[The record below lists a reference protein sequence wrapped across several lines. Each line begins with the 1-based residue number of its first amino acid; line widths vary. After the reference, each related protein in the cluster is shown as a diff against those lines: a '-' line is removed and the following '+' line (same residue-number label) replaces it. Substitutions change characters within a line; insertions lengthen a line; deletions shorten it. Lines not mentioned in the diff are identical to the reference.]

1 MPDRWAFEAIAR
13 HLEVGRLVASDSPY
27 ADLGSSSSAWYW
39 AVLAVTGVA
48 LALASYLVLRRRA
61 R

>member
-13 HLEVGRLVASDSPY
+13 HLQVSRLVAGDSPY
-27 ADLGSSSSAWYW
+27 ADLGASSYGFYW
-39 AVLAVTGVA
+39 TVLALTGVV
-48 LALASYLVLRRRA
+48 LAGTAYLVLRRRA